1 MKKSTRI
8 LLAVILCLVLVAI
21 SVPGIFSFN
30 TYNYDKANRY
40 TAGGCEIESR
50 VEAIDISWIAGK
62 VNIACHDGDE
72 IILSETASRKLKTAE
87 KVHWMLDGDTLY
99 VKYVRAGKGYSNR
112 LDKELTLLL
121 PEKLQLDQMQISV
134 VSANVEAELPE
145 AEVVNMNSVSGEVE
159 MSLQQTKNVQVDTV
173 SGDVQLFCAAAPE
186 NIRADG
192 VSADM
197 TVQLPENAGFA
208 AELDS
213 VSGRISGQLLEG
225 STGEKSYTC
234 GSGECH
240 IRMNSVSGD
249 LKLDA
254 YHR

>member
-1 MKKSTRI
+1 MKT
-8 LLAVILCLVLVAI
+8 
-21 SVPGIFSFN
+21 
-30 TYNYDKANRY
+30 
-40 TAGGCEIESR
+40 
-50 VEAIDISWIAGK
+50 
-62 VNIACHDGDE
+62 
-72 IILSETASRKLKTAE
+72 
-87 KVHWMLDGDTLY
+87 
-99 VKYVRAGKGYSNR
+99 
-112 LDKELTLLL
+112 TLLTA
-121 PEKLQLDQMQISV
+121 V
-134 VSANVEAELPE
+134 GSASAAAALKSLHALGHRVIGCDIYPQAW
-145 AEVVNMNSVSGEVE
+145 NSVSGEVE

-225 STGEKSYTC
+225 STGGKSYTR